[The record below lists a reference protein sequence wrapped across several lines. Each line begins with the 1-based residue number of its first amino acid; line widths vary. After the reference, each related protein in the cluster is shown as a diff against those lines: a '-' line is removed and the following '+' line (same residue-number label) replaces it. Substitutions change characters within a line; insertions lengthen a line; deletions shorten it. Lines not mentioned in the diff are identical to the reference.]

1 MIDQLAI
8 LPWVTAVAVGG
19 ALGGLL
25 RHGVYIAIEHRRIPA
40 LPISTLTVNLVG
52 SLLIGFLVGLGRRE
66 LLDPFWVVL
75 LVGGT
80 CGAFT
85 TFSSFVADWLRLQRQ
100 GRRGLGVVYVVL
112 TVVAGIGLAFVG
124 MSAADML

>member
-25 RHGVYIAIEHRRIPA
+25 RHGVYIAIEHRRIPT

-85 TFSSFVADWLRLQRQ
+85 TFSSFMADWLRLQRQ
-100 GRRGLGVVYVVL
+100 GRRVLGVVYVVL
-112 TVVAGIGLAFVG
+112 TLVAGIGLAFIG
-124 MSAADML
+124 MHAAGMV

>member
-1 MIDQLAI
+1 MIDQLSI
-8 LPWVTAVAVGG
+8 ISWVTAVAIGG

-25 RHGVYIAIEHRRIPA
+25 RHGVYIAIEHRRVPA
-40 LPISTLTVNLVG
+40 FPISSLTVNLVG

-66 LLDPFWVVL
+66 LLDSFWVVL

-85 TFSSFVADWLRLQRQ
+85 TFSSFTGDWLRLQRQ
-100 GRRGLGVVYVVL
+100 GRRLTGVVYVLVTL
-112 TVVAGIGLAFVG
+112 IAGIGLAFAG
-124 MSAADML
+124 MRAAGLV

>member
-1 MIDQLAI
+1 M
-8 LPWVTAVAVGG
+8 TAVAVGG

-25 RHGVYIAIEHRRIPA
+25 RHGVYIAIEHRRVPDFPVA
-40 LPISTLTVNLVG
+40 SLTVNLVG
-52 SLLIGFLVGLGRRE
+52 SLAIGFLVGLGRHE
-66 LLDPFWVVL
+66 LLDPFWMVL

-85 TFSSFVADWLRLQRQ
+85 TFSSFTADWLRLQRQ
-100 GRRGLGVVYVVL
+100 GRRGLGVVYVGL

-124 MSAADML
+124 ISAAGLI

>member
-25 RHGVYIAIEHRRIPA
+25 RHGVYIAIEHRRIPT